1 MANLDVGFCGAAG
14 KMVAI
19 TCHAINNSD
28 SMTLCLGVDS
38 NQVGTL
44 IPNTSLQIQGTVESL
59 EGIDVMVDFTVAEA
73 AMENLKLAAQ
83 GGVHAVVGTSGINEE
98 HVAELT
104 KIFTKSNCIVVPNFS
119 ISAIL
124 LMHLSEI
131 ATPYFSTIEIIEFHH
146 NNKIDAPSGTALATA
161 EKISQ
166 NMTEDL
172 RDPTTDL
179 ALEGARG
186 AKAQGNIPIHSV
198 RMEGMLAHQE
208 VIFGT
213 TGQTLTIRQDSS
225 DRSSFMPGVL
235 LAIKGVPNLTGVNIG
250 LETLM
255 DV

>member
-1 MANLDVGFCGAAG
+1 MENLNVGVFGAAG
-14 KMVAI
+14 KMGAT
-19 TCHAINNSD
+19 TCQAINNDD
-28 SMTLCLGVDS
+28 SMNLRLGVDV
-38 NQVGTL
+38 NQAGTL
-44 IPNTSLQIQGTVESL
+44 IPSTSLQIEETVQNL
-59 EGIDVMVDFTVAEA
+59 EGIDVIIDFTVAEA
-73 AMENLKLAAQ
+73 AMENLKYAAQ
-83 GGVHAVVGTSGINEE
+83 AGVHAVVGTSGINDD
-98 HVAELT
+98 HLSELT
-104 KIFTKSNCIVVPNFS
+104 RIFTDSNCIVVPNFS

-146 NNKIDAPSGTALATA
+146 NNKVDAPSGTALATA

-166 NMTEDL
+166 SITEDL

-179 ALEGARG
+179 TLEGARG

-208 VIFGT
+208 VIFGAQ
-213 TGQTLTIRQDSS
+213 GQTLTIRQDSS

-235 LAIKGVPNLTGVNIG
+235 MAIKGISDLTGVNIG

>member
-1 MANLDVGFCGAAG
+1 MENLNVGVFGAAG
-14 KMVAI
+14 KMGAT
-19 TCHAINNSD
+19 TCQAINNDD
-28 SMTLCLGVDS
+28 SMNLRLGVDV
-38 NQVGTL
+38 NQAGTL
-44 IPNTSLQIQGTVESL
+44 IPSTSLQIEETVQNL
-59 EGIDVMVDFTVAEA
+59 EGIDVIIDFTVAEA
-73 AMENLKLAAQ
+73 AMENLKHAAQ
-83 GGVHAVVGTSGINEE
+83 AGVHAVVGTSGINDV
-98 HVAELT
+98 HLSELT
-104 KIFTKSNCIVVPNFS
+104 RIFTNSNCIVVPNFS

-146 NNKIDAPSGTALATA
+146 NNKVDAPSGTALATA

-166 NMTEDL
+166 NITEDL

-179 ALEGARG
+179 TLEGARG

-208 VIFGT
+208 VIFGAQ
-213 TGQTLTIRQDSS
+213 GQTLTIRQDSS

-235 LAIKGVPNLTGVNIG
+235 MAIKGISDLTGVNIG

>member
-1 MANLDVGFCGAAG
+1 M
-14 KMVAI
+14 
-19 TCHAINNSD
+19 
-28 SMTLCLGVDS
+28 
-38 NQVGTL
+38 
-44 IPNTSLQIQGTVESL
+44 
-59 EGIDVMVDFTVAEA
+59 FT
-73 AMENLKLAAQ
+73 N
-83 GGVHAVVGTSGINEE
+83 
-98 HVAELT
+98 
-104 KIFTKSNCIVVPNFS
+104 SNCIVVPNFS

>member
-1 MANLDVGFCGAAG
+1 MANLDVGVFGAAG
-14 KMVAI
+14 KMGAI
-19 TCHAINNSD
+19 TCQAINNND
-28 SMTLCLGVDS
+28 SMTLRLGVDT
-38 NQVGTL
+38 NQIGTG
-44 IPNTSLQIQGTVESL
+44 IPNTSLQIEETVQDL
-59 EGIDVMVDFTVAEA
+59 EDIDVIVDFTVAEA
-73 AMENLKLAAQ
+73 AMENLKLASQ
-83 GGVHAVVGTSGINEE
+83 SGVHAVVGTSGINAE
-98 HVAELT
+98 HVEELT
-104 KIFTKSNCIVVPNFS
+104 RIFTNSNCIVVPNFS

-124 LMHLSEI
+124 LMRLSEI

-235 LAIKGVPNLTGVNIG
+235 MAIKGVANLTGVNIG

>member
-1 MANLDVGFCGAAG
+1 MANLNVGVFGAAG
-14 KMVAI
+14 KMGAT
-19 TCHAINNSD
+19 TCQAINSDD
-28 SMTLCLGVDS
+28 SMTLRLGVDA

-44 IPNTSLQIQGTVESL
+44 IPGTSLQIQGTMENL
-59 EGIDVMVDFTVAEA
+59 EGIDVIVDFTVAEA
-73 AMENLKLAAQ
+73 AMENLKLVAQ
-83 GGVHAVVGTSGINEE
+83 AGVHAVVGTSGISDE
-98 HVAELT
+98 HLSELT
-104 KIFTKSNCIVVPNFS
+104 KLFTNSNCIVVPNFS

-161 EKISQ
+161 EKISR
-166 NMTEDL
+166 NIAEDL

-179 ALEGARG
+179 TLEGARG

-208 VIFGT
+208 VIFGS
-213 TGQTLTIRQDSS
+213 TGQTLTIRQDST

-235 LAIKGVPNLTGVNIG
+235 MAIKGIPSLTGVNIG

>member
-1 MANLDVGFCGAAG
+1 MANLDVGVFGAAG
-14 KMVAI
+14 KMGAI
-19 TCHAINNSD
+19 TCQAINNSD

-59 EGIDVMVDFTVAEA
+59 KGIDVMVDFTVAEA

-83 GGVHAVVGTSGINEE
+83 AGVHAVVGTSGINEK

-235 LAIKGVPNLTGVNIG
+235 LAIKGVPNLAGVNIG